1 MGPAPWAH
9 GLETSVSRWCC
20 IAAEVVAQRPW
31 LPVARAAVMP
41 GHCNRVRII
50 AGQWRGRKL
59 TFPDGEGLRPTP
71 DRIRE
76 TLFNWLAPWL
86 PGSRCLDLFAGSGAL
101 GFEAASRGA
110 ARVVLVERSAEVV
123 ASLRTNRERL
133 AAGAVEIVHQDAAS
147 YLCGA
152 PQPFDIVFLD
162 PPFGEPGALQ
172 ASVCPL
178 SDAGWLVA
186 GARIYL
192 EMPAKT
198 PLAEVPDGWTLLKD
212 KRAGDVVFR
221 LYSYRSRQ

>member
-9 GLETSVSRWCC
+9 GLELSVSRCC
-20 IAAEVVAQRPW
+20 CTAAEVATQRSR
-31 LPVARAAVMP
+31 LPVVRAAVIP
-41 GHCNRVRII
+41 ERRNRVRII

-86 PGSRCLDLFAGSGAL
+86 PGARCLDLFAGSGAL

-123 ASLRTNRERL
+123 ASLQANRERL
-133 AAGAVEIVHQDAAS
+133 GAGAVEIVHHDAAS
-147 YLCGA
+147 YLCGV

-162 PPFGEPGALQ
+162 PPFGDRGALQ
-172 ASVCPL
+172 ASL
-178 SDAGWLVA
+178 GLLTDAGWLIA
-186 GARIYL
+186 GAKIYL

-221 LYSYRSRQ
+221 LYSYRS